1 MKKSLRKFVFNLM
14 EKEKSDAEIEN
25 EVLKN
30 FNLYDYKCL
39 LTTTENYKYEFK
51 RTKWNRQS
59 YNFIRFK
66 RTKIKMNCINCGKT
80 IFYDKDSDEAK
91 GIFNVF
97 CSGDCEDE
105 Y

>member
-51 RTKWNRQS
+51 RTK
-59 YNFIRFK
+59 
-66 RTKIKMNCINCGKT
+66 IKMNCINCGKT